1 MQLYAEAVGAQ
12 PAACA
17 TIERAGPIHGAVNG
31 FLYRG
36 SVPASRPAEH
46 YTPRI
51 VPCHPEAFVPIEA
64 PHITWRS

>member
-1 MQLYAEAVGAQ
+1 MPKRLGEQ
-12 PAACA
+12 PAVCA

-36 SVPASRPAEH
+36 SVPAGRPAEH

-51 VPCHPEAFVPIEA
+51 VPFHAEAFLPTETA
-64 PHITWRS
+64 HITWRS